1 MNQTPKQLPLS
12 EFTAAGIREFQR
24 LLGAAPGWSPAEVEE
39 QVFEILGSKSAA
51 RVVAKEVSVPIFT
64 ELETRHDTAVKT
76 QELLAAAGIK
86 ATMQSGHDNLFAWL
100 AAAFL
105 PSLCGRTSSGSL
117 KVGATHRYVLSRS
130 SSEMYRHLVACPYWL
145 LETHGKA
152 SRIFLS
158 QNASIMPD
166 VVEQIVSRP
175 WLIDSKGV
183 VEVIDRLYWDDTK
196 KTPKPKYTSTTSAEG
211 EPLPGYAKKPPI
223 PGSLRALES
232 VLGQLQCT
240 YDLRSMNADDILAKL
255 PPEFDSWLKS

>member
-1 MNQTPKQLPLS
+1 MTHKSKQLPLS
-12 EFTAAGIREFQR
+12 RFSSTGLSDFKR
-24 LLGAAPGWSPAEVEE
+24 LLGRASSMSAMDVEE
-39 QVFEILGSKSAA
+39 KLFGILGSKSAS
-51 RVVAKEVSVPIFT
+51 RVVAKDVSVPIFT
-64 ELETRHDTAVKT
+64 ELDTRHDTAVKT
-76 QELLAAAGIK
+76 QELLTAAGIK
-86 ATMQSGHDNLFAWL
+86 ATMQSGHDTLFAWL

-105 PSLCGRTSSGSL
+105 PSLCGRTSSDSL

-145 LETHGKA
+145 LETHGKT

-183 VEVIDRLYWDDTK
+183 VEVIDRLYWDDAK
-196 KTPKPKYTSTTSAEG
+196 KAPKPKYTSTTPAEG

-240 YDLRSMNADDILAKL
+240 YDLRSMNSDDILDKL
-255 PPEFDSWLKS
+255 PPEFNSWLKS